1 MTSADELSAPA
12 NVARERAK
20 MFAAPRKRRLRR
32 PHRPR
37 LPPPNDD
44 LAAADTVIK
53 EILLNANGKTGCFE
67 ILGDSQHD
75 SCSPP
80 CVRLAT
86 TSPSEDTCVLFTCD
100 TADHLTVTTTTTI
113 EAATTTSPNI
123 ITIET
128 GEDENMKDA
137 TDTGPRTHRRLQQHR
152 RVHQVLRDSQGL
164 EGDPVPVGE
173 QRRFLPPA
181 PVDPTCTLFK

>member
-1 MTSADELSAPA
+1 
-12 NVARERAK
+12 

-86 TSPSEDTCVLFTCD
+86 TSPSEDTCVLFTIRP
-100 TADHLTVTTTTTI
+100 TI
-113 EAATTTSPNI
+113 SQL
-123 ITIET
+123 
-128 GEDENMKDA
+128 
-137 TDTGPRTHRRLQQHR
+137 RRLPRSR
-152 RVHQVLRDSQGL
+152 RLLLLRRTSSLLRPARVRPTSLFPG
-164 EGDPVPVGE
+164 VVGALFPSPSLSFARPRRMSLCPRHS
-173 QRRFLPPA
+173 RRFLPPS
-181 PVDPTCTLFK
+181 PPSSVHPLLPRCSRPPRV